1 MKKILVCF
9 LVLLSLCI
17 GCSTDETVLNT
28 TQTNLETASTSIND
42 KNTITTTSR
51 KRPTDNLDIVTRDK
65 KLQNSGR
72 SFFLDENEN
81 PDLIIVDNG
90 DGSDDDGDGDG
101 DSDSDDDIDSE
112 LIDPSNCVLPLN
124 RYGVVMR
131 DRGDWAPPEDGDFY
145 PYVEYYLKVNYNP
158 KLVSVSEIPCVRME
172 FFEQFP
178 HLKLSSL
185 QESTTPFT
193 ELWVDRDPCAS
204 VGAGGYIAYCTPF
217 GQNPT
222 SPASDAKNGDPRSNL

>member
-1 MKKILVCF
+1 
-9 LVLLSLCI
+9 
-17 GCSTDETVLNT
+17 
-28 TQTNLETASTSIND
+28 
-42 KNTITTTSR
+42 
-51 KRPTDNLDIVTRDK
+51 
-65 KLQNSGR
+65 
-72 SFFLDENEN
+72 
-81 PDLIIVDNG
+81 
-90 DGSDDDGDGDG
+90 
-101 DSDSDDDIDSE
+101 
-112 LIDPSNCVLPLN
+112 
-124 RYGVVMR
+124 MR

>member
-9 LVLLSLCI
+9 LVLLSLLI

-28 TQTNLETASTSIND
+28 TQTNLETAPTSIND

-65 KLQNSGR
+65 KLQNSGQ

-81 PDLIIVDNG
+81 PDLIIVGNG
-90 DGSDDDGDGDG
+90 DGSDDDDGDGDG
-101 DSDSDDDIDSE
+101 DSDDDIDGE

-124 RYGVVMR
+124 RYGY
-131 DRGDWAPPEDGDFY
+131 AIPEGTQLDDGSFY
-145 PYVEYYLKVNYNP
+145 PYVEYELHVNYDP
-158 KLVSVSEIPCVRME
+158 FLVTVYDIPCVRE
-172 FFEQFP
+172 YFFNLFP
-178 HLKLSSL
+178 YLKLL
-185 QESTTPFT
+185 PFDPDNNPYT
-193 ELWVDRDPCAS
+193 EIWIDRDPCCGIS
-204 VGAGGYIAYCTPF
+204 SQTGILGCCFPN

-222 SPASDAKNGDPRSNL
+222 SPAENAKNSDPRTNL